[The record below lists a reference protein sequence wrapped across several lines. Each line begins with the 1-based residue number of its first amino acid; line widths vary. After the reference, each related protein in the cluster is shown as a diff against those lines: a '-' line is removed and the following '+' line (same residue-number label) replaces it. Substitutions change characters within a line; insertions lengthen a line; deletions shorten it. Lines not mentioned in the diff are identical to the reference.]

1 MSGNGQQDIK
11 RDRILEA
18 AYKRFLQFGYSKTTM
33 NDIAGDISLSKA
45 LLYYYF
51 PDKSRLYTAVMRRMA
66 DQYLTKLEEKVKE
79 LDTLKA
85 AIIFQVDE
93 QHNFVA
99 NNYNF
104 FDYFRLNEQNLPAD
118 IWDIIIDLR
127 RAEVDILSSVL
138 DNEFTRL
145 LIKPIESSK
154 KIVDLLLDA
163 LQGVRVSVVGSKK
176 MLFPQQKDL
185 DEIHAKRLLLI
196 DIFIK
201 GLMN

>member
-1 MSGNGQQDIK
+1 
-11 RDRILEA
+11 
-18 AYKRFLQFGYSKTTM
+18 M